1 MTTIEHVRNAALR
14 LDESARAGLAL
25 ELLLSLGDQE
35 TDEQALEPAWAAEVE
50 RRSAAWHTGHAGA
63 VDAFESIQRLQDR
76 LQAEFP

>member
-35 TDEQALEPAWAAEVE
+35 TDVQTLEPAWAAEVE
-50 RRSAAWHTGHAGA
+50 RRSAAWRTGDSGA
-63 VDAFESIQRLQDR
+63 DDAFESIQRLQDR
-76 LQAEFP
+76 LRAEFR